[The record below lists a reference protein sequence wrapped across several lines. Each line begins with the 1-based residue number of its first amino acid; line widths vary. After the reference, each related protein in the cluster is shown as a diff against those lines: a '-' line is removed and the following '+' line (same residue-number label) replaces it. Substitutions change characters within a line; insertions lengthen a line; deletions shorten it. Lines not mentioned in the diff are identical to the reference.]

1 MRNLCLIG
9 QGGHSKVIK
18 EIVFSSNEYQI
29 AAWLDDKLT
38 CREEKNGIIYGPV
51 SLAKELAIEDK
62 NMSFL
67 VAIGQNQI
75 RKKITV
81 ELSLPL
87 ERYAVLAHP
96 TAVISPSAKIG
107 NGTVIMPYCVVN
119 ASAVVGNHGI
129 LNTGAVI
136 EHDTILGDYVHV
148 SPKAVLTGGVV
159 IGEGTQIGA
168 GASVIP
174 GIQIGSWS
182 TVGAGATVIRHVNDL
197 VTVAGTPARTIKKVR
212 V

>member
-1 MRNLCLIG
+1 MKKLCLIG

-18 EIVFSSNEYQI
+18 EIVLSSNEYQI
-29 AAWLDDKLT
+29 AAWLDDKFT

-51 SLAKELAIEDK
+51 SLAKELAADDENIR
-62 NMSFL
+62 FL

-87 ERYAVLAHP
+87 ERYAVLTHP

-107 NGTVIMPYCVVN
+107 SGTVIMPYCVVN
-119 ASAVVGNHGI
+119 ASAAVGNHAI
-129 LNTGAVI
+129 LNTGTVI
-136 EHDTILGDYVHV
+136 EHDTILSDYVHV

-197 VTVAGTPARTIKKVR
+197 VTVAGTPARTINKVR